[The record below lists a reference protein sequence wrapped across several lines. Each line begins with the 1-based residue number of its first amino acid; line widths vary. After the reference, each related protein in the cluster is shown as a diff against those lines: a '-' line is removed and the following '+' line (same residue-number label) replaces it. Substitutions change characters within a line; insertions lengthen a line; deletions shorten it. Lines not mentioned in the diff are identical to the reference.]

1 MSIIEVNHVIKEYRL
16 GHMKGLKQS
25 VLNTPTGSA
34 VNRNPSPLTQ
44 ESRADLTPFFTLF
57 HVPPFFM
64 KNFKGKVDPQKG
76 TLLLRNNDG

>member
-44 ESRADLTPFFTLF
+44 ESRADL
-57 HVPPFFM
+57 PPFLM
-64 KNFKGKVDPQKG
+64 KNFKGKVDPPKG